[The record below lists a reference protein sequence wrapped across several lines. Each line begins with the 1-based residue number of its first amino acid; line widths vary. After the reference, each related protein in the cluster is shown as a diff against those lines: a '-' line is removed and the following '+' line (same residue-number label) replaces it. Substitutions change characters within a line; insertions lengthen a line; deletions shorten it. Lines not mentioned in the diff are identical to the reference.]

1 MDNNKSRDQ
10 SLYSYLECLQLEYI
24 TCELRKKIYFKKK
37 DKAFYQRTM
46 ERKAEKV
53 KDISGRNFL
62 STIFNDEAVKDAMY
76 ARVYREH
83 GFPDFAY
90 NSDSDV
96 IEFAQKDKEYYY
108 SENAE
113 VRVLMEEDKVE
124 VGVIT
129 ERYFDKGLIHV
140 RLRGREESKPYP
152 LARVTRIL

>member
-46 ERKAEKV
+46 ERKQEKI
-53 KDISGRNFL
+53 KDISERNFL
-62 STIFNDEAVKDAMY
+62 STIFNDDNVKEEMY
-76 ARVYREH
+76 ARVYKEH

-90 NSDSDV
+90 NSDSDI

-113 VRVLMEEDKVE
+113 VRVLMENEKVE
-124 VGVIT
+124 VGIIVDRFF
-129 ERYFDKGLIHV
+129 EQGLIHIK
-140 RLRGREESKPYP
+140 LRNREETKPYP